1 MALFL
6 SCPFYDPWTFV
17 WLCHASCGTSVPSQQ
32 WNPGPLQWKPGPE
45 PLGHQGSPMIP
56 GIRL

>member
-32 WNPGPLQWKPGPE
+32 WNPGPLHGNMDLNQWATRVVP
-45 PLGHQGSPMIP
+45 
-56 GIRL
+56 